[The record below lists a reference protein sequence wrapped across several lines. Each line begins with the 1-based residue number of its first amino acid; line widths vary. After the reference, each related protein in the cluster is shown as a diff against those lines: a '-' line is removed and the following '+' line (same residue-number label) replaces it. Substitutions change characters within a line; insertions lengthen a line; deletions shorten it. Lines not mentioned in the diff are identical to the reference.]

1 MSIRVDK
8 LNSHGQV
15 VVSYRATLARRLPNG
30 VVLHAGWKWPLR
42 DLGYVILEPGDQFTE
57 YFYTDRW
64 HNIFAI
70 RSRETG
76 RLKGWYCNVARPA
89 SISESVVAAE
99 DLILDV
105 WVAPDGR
112 WQILDE
118 DEFAADHTLD
128 QPTREAALAAL
139 GVLLAQIAAREPPF
153 DEEAELKA

>member
-15 VVSYRATLARRLPNG
+15 VVSYRAELARRLPNG
-30 VVLHAGWKWPLR
+30 VVLHAVWAWPLR
-42 DLGYVILEPGDQFTE
+42 DLGYVVFEPGDQFTE

-70 RSRETG
+70 HSRETG
-76 RLKGWYCNVARPA
+76 RLKGWYCNIARPA
-89 SISESVVAAE
+89 SISETVVAAE

-112 WQILDE
+112 WQVLDE
-118 DEFAADHTLD
+118 DEFAADQTLD

-139 GVLLAQIAAREPPF
+139 SVLLAQIAAREPPF
-153 DEEAELKA
+153 EEEVGLKA

>member
-1 MSIRVDK
+1 MSIEVKK
-8 LNSHGQV
+8 LNSRGHAV
-15 VVSYRATLARRLPNG
+15 LSYQAELAERLPNG
-30 VVLHAGWKWPLR
+30 VVLDATWTWPTR
-42 DLGYVILEPGDQFTE
+42 DLGYVLFETGDRFIE

-70 RSRETG
+70 HSGESG
-76 RLKGWYCNVARPA
+76 ALKGWYCNVARPA
-89 SISESVVAAE
+89 RISAQVVAAE

-105 WVAPDGR
+105 WVSPDGN

-128 QPTREAALAAL
+128 EPTREDALKAL

-153 DEEAELKA
+153 DVSAGSQ